1 MRDPESN
8 ETQKLATLLEL
19 GQVLSGTLNLKH
31 SLHRA
36 LEILEQRHGMF
47 RSAVMLLHDSELH
60 IHASNGITAEGQKA
74 RYRLGEGITGR
85 VVESRKPVVVPQV
98 SKEPLLLNR
107 AASRKGLKEELTF
120 ICVPILEGRKTIG
133 ALGVDLV
140 FKKDRDYDRIVKFLR
155 VIASMIGQAVRV
167 ERLVEA
173 ETQRLVA
180 ENTHLR
186 EELRE
191 RYDFSNMVGSSGGMR
206 QVYEQV
212 AQVAGTNTSV
222 LIRGESGTGKELI
235 AHAIHYNSPR
245 ANKPF
250 VKVSCAALPE
260 TLIESELFGHER
272 GAFTG
277 AIKER
282 PGRFELAQG
291 GTIFLD
297 DIDDVPL
304 SMQVKLLRVLQNRV
318 VERLG
323 GTRQIPVDVRVVTGS
338 KRDLRQMVAEGKFR
352 DDLFYRLNVIPV
364 NLPPLRDRREDIP
377 ILVDH
382 FVKRYFRQRGEEPR
396 AVSPAVMQ
404 AFMRY
409 PWPGNVRELE
419 NACERIAQTCTC
431 DTVRLG
437 CVPVSV
443 LFHKYAEDHQPVIE
457 NHAHPSAVSL
467 DERLR
472 EVESNLITWALKVSG
487 GNKSKAAEL
496 LSIKRS
502 TLGDRI
508 KKLELTHLEATEQQ

>member
-1 MRDPESN
+1 MSN
-8 ETQKLATLLEL
+8 APFTIDSVVV
-19 GQVLSGTLNLKH
+19 G
-31 SLHRA
+31 
-36 LEILEQRHGMF
+36 
-47 RSAVMLLHDSELH
+47 RSARM
-60 IHASNGITAEGQKA
+60 
-74 RYRLGEGITGR
+74 
-85 VVESRKPVVVPQV
+85 
-98 SKEPLLLNR
+98 R
-107 AASRKGLKEELTF
+107 A
-120 ICVPILEGRKTIG
+120 
-133 ALGVDLV
+133 V
-140 FKKDRDYDRIVKFLR
+140 FDFVR
-155 VIASMIGQAVRV
+155 VIADS
-167 ERLVEA
+167 
-173 ETQRLVA
+173 
-180 ENTHLR
+180 
-186 EELRE
+186 
-191 RYDFSNMVGSSGGMR
+191 DS
-206 QVYEQV
+206 
-212 AQVAGTNTSV
+212 SV
-222 LIRGESGTGKELI
+222 LVTGETGTGKELI
-235 AHAIHYNSPR
+235 ANLIHQSSSR
-245 ANKPF
+245 RHKPF
-250 VKVSCAALPE
+250 VPVSCAILSE

-277 AIKER
+277 AIKDR

-304 SMQVKLLRVLQNRV
+304 VMQVKLLRVLQNRT

-338 KRDLRQMVAEGKFR
+338 KRDLRALTLEGKFR

-364 NLPPLRDRREDIP
+364 ILPPLRERREDIP

-396 AVSPAVMQ
+396 TISPAVLQ

-443 LFHKYAEDHQPVIE
+443 LFHKYAEDQEPILE
-457 NHAHPSAVSL
+457 THAHPSAVSL
-467 DERLR
+467 DDRLKD
-472 EVESNLITWALKVSG
+472 VESNLISWALKVSG

-508 KKLELTHLEATEQQ
+508 KKLELTHLETGDN